1 MIRLCGLHGQSSL
14 CPLPCQ
20 DGLES
25 SSKSKL
31 SPDEEDTTDENA
43 VADKGEAENSS
54 NGQVVSDGEEGQE
67 RPPSQDTLP
76 GISQVFSMHEDTDPE
91 EKIQSIWQKQQQ
103 PPRTV
108 HPRNPVS
115 HLRKS
120 RSQMRHSAMRPG
132 RKLDSWTHISMVGT
146 VKRLLKVSQ
155 AGPPETP

>member
-20 DGLES
+20 DGLEL

-103 PPRTV
+103 PKDSPPKESSESSEEEPLTDEAL
-108 HPRNPVS
+108 RN
-115 HLRKS
+115 
-120 RSQMRHSAMRPG
+120 
-132 RKLDSWTHISMVGT
+132 DSWTHISVVGT
-146 VKRLLKVSQ
+146 AKRLLKVSQ